1 MIELLK
7 EKLKMIWIILRYYPN
22 KTGMMHTMT
31 CGCCGNS
38 FLFRVDGTEVDEVVD
53 GYNTVSSSYVCS
65 KCGAVGTNVSAWS
78 NEDEKI

>member
-7 EKLKMIWIILRYYPN
+7 EKLKMIWIIILYYPN
-22 KTGMMHTMT
+22 KTGMMYTIT

-38 FLFRVDGTEVDEVVD
+38 FLHRVEGTEVGEVVD
-53 GYNTVSSSYVCS
+53 GYNTMSTSYICS